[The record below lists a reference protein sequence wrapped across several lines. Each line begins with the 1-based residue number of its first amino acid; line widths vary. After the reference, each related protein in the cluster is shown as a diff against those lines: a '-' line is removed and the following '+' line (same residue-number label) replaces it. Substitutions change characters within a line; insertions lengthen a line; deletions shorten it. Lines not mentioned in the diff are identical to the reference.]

1 MKKITFISLISF
13 LFLSLCSLFENL
25 FRFIPFENAWT
36 PLLIG
41 VGILFLS
48 GSISACI
55 KKNVVGNCICFLI
68 NSIALGLCIRAWY
81 VFRNFDN
88 EWWVMLLVSLACV
101 LYLLI
106 FYFSLY
112 IPFLEKHINVYIWI
126 FLLLSLAAYI
136 TVVCFS
142 ETTYVSTFG
151 YYMIIEIAFIFAMCL
166 YQETSKDLFRD
177 VVISTYSVLI
187 VAIII
192 ALIMLGADSLD
203 GIDGF
208 AGDLGS
214 GITSP
219 RQQKILHS
227 KIID

>member
-1 MKKITFISLISF
+1 
-13 LFLSLCSLFENL
+13 
-25 FRFIPFENAWT
+25 
-36 PLLIG
+36 
-41 VGILFLS
+41 
-48 GSISACI
+48 
-55 KKNVVGNCICFLI
+55 
-68 NSIALGLCIRAWY
+68 
-81 VFRNFDN
+81 
-88 EWWVMLLVSLACV
+88 
-101 LYLLI
+101 
-106 FYFSLY
+106 
-112 IPFLEKHINVYIWI
+112 
-126 FLLLSLAAYI
+126 
-136 TVVCFS
+136 
-142 ETTYVSTFG
+142 
-151 YYMIIEIAFIFAMCL
+151 MIIEIAFIFAMCL
-166 YQETSKDLFRD
+166 YQKTSKDLFRD